1 MTKPFVTLDDV
12 ATAAGLS
19 RAQVSRALS
28 GAPGVRVETR
38 QQVAAMA
45 AQLGYQPNLAARSLA
60 SARSSIVGLVIG
72 DLHNP
77 FHIQLAEAV
86 DRELAAAGYDPVTSL
101 RAAEAPGLISA
112 RLLRLRATG
121 VVMIGTHH
129 TPGVIADIAEN
140 IPCVYI
146 GSKRINHPR
155 VTSIAVDDASGV
167 RQAMEHLLALGH
179 THIVNLGGSSIEAS
193 ARERTKAYCALMTQA
208 GLEPVSFPGLHDA
221 ASGRRGVDLAFANN
235 QRPTAIFASNDCIA
249 LGAIDRLK
257 GMGLSVPE
265 DVSVIGFDDIPDAK
279 TEVFSLSTLR
289 QDCAAQAKA
298 AVSALQSITNAGVRT
313 CRARVMP
320 VELIIRR
327 STAAPNPKLALP
339 AGPLAD
345 P

>member
-1 MTKPFVTLDDV
+1 MKKPFVTLDDV
-12 ATAAGLS
+12 AAAAGLS

-28 GAPGVRVETR
+28 GAQGVRPQTR
-38 QQVAAMA
+38 KQVDTIA

-86 DRELAAAGYDPVTSL
+86 DRELAGAGFDPVTSL
-101 RAAEAPGLISA
+101 RAVEAPSAIAA
-112 RLLRLRATG
+112 RLLKLRATG
-121 VVMIGTHH
+121 VVMIGTHY
-129 TPGVIADIAEN
+129 TPQVIAGIADN
-140 IPCVYI
+140 MPCVYI

-179 THIVNLGGSSIEAS
+179 TQIVNLGGNDIEAS
-193 ARERTKAYCALMTQA
+193 ARQRTKVYRALMTQA
-208 GLEPVSFPGLHDA
+208 GLTPVSYPGFHDA
-221 ASGRRGVDLAFANN
+221 ASGRRGVDLAFADN

-257 GMGLSVPE
+257 GMGFSVPN

-279 TEVFSLSTLR
+279 TEVFSLSTIR
-289 QDCAAQAKA
+289 QDCDGQARA
-298 AVSALQSITNAGVRT
+298 AVNALQAIIKADKRT
-313 CRARVMP
+313 TRAQVMP
-320 VELIIRR
+320 VELVIRR
-327 STAAPNPKLALP
+327 STAAPKDFPGALP
-339 AGPLAD
+339 T
-345 P
+345 